1 MVGGPVMEWN
11 VKSPAPAGTEFAREN
26 GNEIEYII
34 YQPCSVGKAQ
44 TEPCLC
50 VLVVGGGVG
59 C

>member
-1 MVGGPVMEWN
+1 VMEWN